1 MEISNNKLESFILEK
16 CKLAPL
22 KESSD
27 SDKYLKWLKDE
38 DINQFLES
46 RFDRYSRSSLRS
58 FIKNIIESKNTFFYG
73 IYSLDG
79 IHIGNIKL
87 GPINEHHKFADIGF
101 LIGDKNFYRKGIA
114 TEALKKVCNYAFSLG
129 VEKITAGSYE
139 NNLASIATLKKVGFS
154 IEGYRSNYVSFKG
167 NRIGV
172 YIFGLNP

>member
-1 MEISNNKLESFILEK
+1 MEISNNKLESFVLEK

-22 KESSD
+22 KENSD
-27 SDKYLKWLKDE
+27 SDKYLNWLRDE
-38 DINQFLES
+38 SINQFLEA
-46 RFDRYSRSSLRS
+46 RFDPYSRSSLRN
-58 FIKNIIESKNTFFYG
+58 FIKNIIEAKNTLFYA

-87 GPINEHHKFADIGF
+87 GPINEHHKYADIGF

-129 VEKITAGSYE
+129 VEKITASTYE

-154 IEGYRSNYVSFKG
+154 IEGYRPNQVSFKG
-167 NRIGV
+167 RRIGV